1 MPGSLNILATTF
13 SHKKWL
19 KLKLIKAILSYVPF
33 PAIFKLRYFVGF
45 VNKIKFTSC
54 SSLNLGN

>member
-19 KLKLIKAILSYVPF
+19 KLKLIKAMLSYVPF
-33 PAIFKLRYFVGF
+33 PGIFKIRYFVGF
-45 VNKIKFTSC
+45 VNKIKFTSR